1 MTQLEYTHTPH
12 YFAITFRG
20 HAGYAPVGRDIV
32 CAAVSILA
40 SELLY
45 ACEQAA
51 AAGEITDY
59 AHSEGSAF
67 ADVRFYYRRTGSM
80 RQIVKLILVS
90 LKMLEAEYGDYVQ
103 LKEAQA
109 PSTLSNSN
117 KKSKRAGLQ

>member
-1 MTQLEYTHTPH
+1 M
-12 YFAITFRG
+12 
-20 HAGYAPVGRDIV
+20 
-32 CAAVSILA
+32 
-40 SELLY
+40 
-45 ACEQAA
+45 
-51 AAGEITDY
+51 
-59 AHSEGSAF
+59 
-67 ADVRFYYRRTGSM
+67 RFYYRRTGSM